1 MVGLTLNA
9 KKKKKKI
16 QKKKIHFVLRMTVL
30 EQSSTYDTSV
40 SITW

>member
-9 KKKKKKI
+9 KKKN
-16 QKKKIHFVLRMTVL
+16 KKIHFVLRMTVL